1 MVELKI
7 DKSVLPNTSFML
19 LLNFSDRIDT
29 LNLLCEQTG
38 ANLIDDSVEVTYT
51 LPSGNQYWFRPNY
64 KIKNVGT
71 SMTRLVTITDYSSND
86 TNISFS
92 TSSTTEIGD
101 IKTNESKSSGF
112 FTPEIVVPNSL
123 NFPYKTTVTIKLEDL
138 FGNNWSLDYEL
149 TLEK

>member
-1 MVELKI
+1 YTTSMGRSMVELKI
-7 DKSVLPNTSFML
+7 DKSVQPNISFKL
-19 LLNFSDRIDT
+19 LLNFSDRVDT
-29 LNLLCEQTG
+29 LELLCVQTG

-64 KIKNVGT
+64 KIKNIGT

-112 FTPEIVVPNSL
+112 FTPEIV
-123 NFPYKTTVTIKLEDL
+123 
-138 FGNNWSLDYEL
+138 
-149 TLEK
+149 